1 MNKVLKIF
9 KGDTVIWLIFLFLCI
24 ISLIEVF
31 SAGSRLTYQSG
42 NYWAPLRQHFCFLIC
57 GLIAVICCM
66 KLNYKW
72 FQFLGIILIPISII
86 LLLVTL
92 FHGEGINGAARWINF
107 LGIKF
112 QPSELAKMAMIIYT
126 ASVLSKGQ
134 TLDGASPE
142 AFKLILVPLVV
153 FCFLIFPENF
163 STSALLF
170 IVIMTMMI
178 IGRVPIKKLMMV
190 IVAIVGLVVLILC
203 YASLKPKAES
213 NDGSFLHRVDVWVA
227 RIDKFTSGHDE
238 VPAAK
243 YDFKANEQVGHANI
257 AIATSSILGKGPG
270 NSVQRDFLSEAASDF
285 IFAIIIEEMG
295 LVGGIVV
302 VFLYLCL
309 LIRAGR
315 IAKQCDKTFPAL
327 LVIGIALLM
336 VSQALVNMLVAVG
349 LFPVTGQPLPLISK
363 GGTSTLINCV
373 YIGMMLSISN
383 YTRIQQQKKSK
394 SVKLEITNQTTEP
407 TAELLNEDTKMK

>member
-1 MNKVLKIF
+1 
-9 KGDTVIWLIFLFLCI
+9 
-24 ISLIEVF
+24 
-31 SAGSRLTYQSG
+31 
-42 NYWAPLRQHFCFLIC
+42 
-57 GLIAVICCM
+57 
-66 KLNYKW
+66 
-72 FQFLGIILIPISII
+72 
-86 LLLVTL
+86 
-92 FHGEGINGAARWINF
+92 
-107 LGIKF
+107 
-112 QPSELAKMAMIIYT
+112 
-126 ASVLSKGQ
+126 
-134 TLDGASPE
+134 
-142 AFKLILVPLVV
+142 
-153 FCFLIFPENF
+153 
-163 STSALLF
+163 
-170 IVIMTMMI
+170 MTMMI

-295 LVGGIVV
+295 LVGGIFV